1 MTDRRQYGQLC
12 GLAAALDVIGERWT
26 LLVVRELLTSPARFN
41 EILENLPGMG
51 PNLLSERLRTL
62 AALGVIEQCPVPGD
76 GRGKMYRLTPAGE
89 MLRGPVLDLAR
100 WGLQFLTATD
110 VQTGVSRASWGFLAV
125 QAMIAGRQVPDVE
138 ESYEFQVDAE
148 VFHIEVGGGKSI
160 ASRGPA
166 TDAAIVVTTDATTFV
181 QIGSRMLS
189 PFQAVVTGRL
199 KIDGDPD
206 AIVRCTDLMGLA
218 V

>member
-26 LLVVRELLTSPARFN
+26 LLIVRELLISPARFN
-41 EILENLPGMG
+41 EVLENLPGMG

-62 AALGVIEQCPVPGD
+62 TALGVVEHCPVPGD
-76 GRGKMYRLTPAGE
+76 GRGKMYRLTTAGE
-89 MLRGPVLDLAR
+89 SLRGPVLDLAR
-100 WGLQFLTATD
+100 WGLGFLTAAD
-110 VQTGVSRASWGFLAV
+110 AETGVSRASWGFLAV
-125 QAMIAGRQVPDVE
+125 QAMISGRTVPDVE

-148 VFHIEVGGGKSI
+148 VFHIEIGDGKSV
-160 ASRGPA
+160 AARGPA
-166 TDAAIVVTTDATTFV
+166 ADPAIVVTTDAATFV

-199 KIDGDPD
+199 KIDGDAD
-206 AIVRCTDLMGLA
+206 AIVRCTDLIGLA